1 MGLILEAHALT
12 LATDCFKQLSS
23 SSMMITWGNHF
34 LGKEFCQMSE
44 VFKAQ
49 FPDDN
54 CRRRFLSND
63 DGNSEQESATDVM
76 TRSSLDRELIKTAA
90 KVAPTRPNK
99 RTI

>member
-1 MGLILEAHALT
+1 MAL
-12 LATDCFKQLSS
+12 
-23 SSMMITWGNHF
+23 
-34 LGKEFCQMSE
+34 
-44 VFKAQ
+44 
-49 FPDDN
+49 DDN

-99 RTI
+99 RTIVERKTPHFIFMNGSAFPVPKYNFQRKRLLILTMKRHSVI